1 MNFENK
7 KPASEFLP
15 ALESSR
21 GIAAFL
27 VVVFHYSFSISEIR
41 FFSQSFYLA
50 VDFFFILSGFIMAKI
65 YFGKISNRKLFA
77 KFLILRLGRIYPLH
91 LFWFFIYFISFLITQ
106 KGQLSLDQNNSI
118 LPTISLLNSAHLMDR
133 HTSFNLPSWSI
144 SAEWISYLLFGLHM
158 LCFSHI
164 QKGINTIF
172 CILIGLFSYFAVFS
186 LHPQLGL
193 DVTFQAGFLR
203 GIGGF
208 YFGILGFL
216 ITQKFRVNIKIL
228 KWFFLLM
235 VIFLFINNP
244 RTYTDYLFPP
254 LALFLVIG
262 LSGYEAQKSFLAK
275 PFLVWIGTISYS
287 VYLGH
292 EFVGKL
298 ANQVYSKI
306 SLTPLDGFHS
316 YILFSLK
323 IILCYII
330 AHLTYK
336 LIERPFR
343 QKTRS
348 LVS

>member
-27 VVVFHYSFSISEIR
+27 VVVFHYSQIR
-41 FFSQSFYLA
+41 NLTGSFYLA

-65 YFGKISNRKLFA
+65 YYGKISNRKLFA

-91 LFWFFIYFISFLITQ
+91 LFWFFIYLISFLITQ
-106 KGQLSLDQNNSI
+106 KGQLNSDQIDSI
-118 LPTISLLNSAHLMDR
+118 LPTISLLNSAHLIDKP
-133 HTSFNLPSWSI
+133 TSFNLPSWSI

-172 CILIGLFSYFAVFS
+172 CLLIILFSYFAVFS

-193 DVTFQAGFLR
+193 DVTFEAGFLR

-216 ITQKFRVNIKIL
+216 ITQKFQINIKIL

-235 VIFLFINNP
+235 VIFLFLNNP

-262 LSGYEAQKSFLAK
+262 LSGYEAQKSFLSN
-275 PFLVWIGTISYS
+275 PFLVWVGTVSYS

-292 EFVGKL
+292 GFIGG
-298 ANQVYSKI
+298 
-306 SLTPLDGFHS
+306 LTHRIYTNILHLPYNGYHS

-323 IILCYII
+323 IILCYIV